1 VIPRPDFTFAA
12 FSAVHNASFGEILT
26 DAFLLVI
33 LLAASAL
40 CSASETAITALD
52 NLKLRSLIRE
62 QGDKSG
68 IFTLVME
75 QRTRF
80 ITTLLIA
87 NNVVNIGATVI
98 ATDAFIK
105 WFGDAGLGIAT
116 GIMTVL
122 VLAFGEITPK
132 SIAVNNVM
140 PIFKVAVKPIYWLSI
155 LISPVIFLFEKIAQT
170 AIRVFQVNT
179 MPRGE
184 SMLDLQLLIEVLS
197 GKGQLDWDKRQILHK
212 ALELDRLSV
221 RKVVKSRIDMQT
233 ISHDALLDDAI
244 DLCLETGFSRL
255 PVQEASKDEIV
266 GVVTLKMALQ
276 HRRNVG
282 NVLVSEVMV
291 SPVYVPETKRVADL
305 LKEMLAEQLHLAI
318 VVDEYG
324 GTVGLV
330 TLEDVLEE
338 LVGEIYD
345 ESDTSSRS
353 KRISSRKG

>member
-1 VIPRPDFTFAA
+1 MIPRPDFTF
-12 FSAVHNASFGEILT
+12 SVHLAIYNASFGEIAT
-26 DAFLLVI
+26 NVFLLVL

-52 NLKLRSLIRE
+52 NLKLRSLIRD

-68 IFTLVME
+68 IFTLVMA

-98 ATDAFIK
+98 ATDVFIK
-105 WFGDAGLGIAT
+105 WFGEAGLGIAT
-116 GIMTVL
+116 GIMTIL

-140 PIFKVAVKPIYWLSI
+140 PIFKVVVKPIYWLSI
-155 LISPVIFLFEKIAQT
+155 VISPIIFLFENIAQW
-170 AIRVFQVNT
+170 AIRVFQVNN

-184 SMLDLQLLIEVLS
+184 SMQDLQLLIEVLS

-233 ISHDALLDDAI
+233 ISHDALLDQAI

-345 ESDTSSRS
+345 ESDTASRS
-353 KRISSRKG
+353 KRINGRSR

>member
-1 VIPRPDFTFAA
+1 MFPLTEFTF
-12 FSAVHNASFGEILT
+12 FASGSINSPTVGGILS
-26 DAFLLVI
+26 DVLLLTV
-33 LLAASAL
+33 LLIASAF

-62 QGDKSG
+62 QGDRSG

-116 GIMTVL
+116 GIMTLL

-140 PIFKVAVKPIYWLSI
+140 PIFKSVVKPIYWLSI
-155 LISPVIFLFEKIAQT
+155 AISPIIFLFETIAQW
-170 AIRVFQVNT
+170 AIRLFQVNS

-184 SMLDLQLLIEVLS
+184 SMQDLQLLIEVLS

-212 ALELDRLSV
+212 ALELDHLSA

-233 ISHDALLDDAI
+233 ISHDAPLDEAI
-244 DLCLETGFSRL
+244 DLCLDTGFSRL

-276 HRRNVG
+276 HRRNIG
-282 NVLVSEVMV
+282 NGVVSDVMV
-291 SPVYVPETKRVADL
+291 APVYVPETKRVADL
-305 LKEMLAEQLHLAI
+305 LKEMLSEQLHLAI

-345 ESDTSSRS
+345 ESDTANRS
-353 KRISSRKG
+353 KRVNGKRE

>member
-1 VIPRPDFTFAA
+1 VIPRPDFTFPIHL
-12 FSAVHNASFGEILT
+12 AVFNVSFGEIAT
-26 DAFLLVI
+26 NVFLLVI
-33 LLAASAL
+33 LLVASAL

-62 QGDKSG
+62 QGDKDG

-98 ATDAFIK
+98 TTDVFIK
-105 WFGDAGLGIAT
+105 WFGEAGLGIAT
-116 GIMTVL
+116 GIMTIL

-140 PIFKVAVKPIYWLSI
+140 PIFKASVKPIYWLSI
-155 LISPVIFLFEKIAQT
+155 LISPVRSLFEKIAQW
-170 AIRVFQVNT
+170 AIHVFQVNN
-179 MPRGE
+179 MPRAE
-184 SMLDLQLLIEVLS
+184 SMQDLQLLIEVLS

-212 ALELDRLSV
+212 ALELDHLSV

-244 DLCLETGFSRL
+244 NLCLETGFSRL
-255 PVQEASKDEIV
+255 PVQETSKDEIV

-345 ESDTSSRS
+345 ESDTASRS
-353 KRISSRKG
+353 KRINSRSR